1 MKEFMLNGQKYL
13 FEYDANEEREVKLFL
28 KTGQEK
34 QDLYR
39 DQKRFIVEKLHE
51 IIQKNPHIEIS
62 EKKKQYIEDYVNGIR
77 KDASETTN
85 TLGKILNYWLENG
98 LEN

>member
-1 MKEFMLNGQKYL
+1 MEKKTKEFMLNGQKYL
-13 FEYDANEEREVKLFL
+13 FEYDANEERKVKLFL

-51 IIQKNPHIEIS
+51 IIQKNPHIEIR
-62 EKKKQYIEDYVNGIR
+62 EKKEAIH
-77 KDASETTN
+77 
-85 TLGKILNYWLENG
+85 
-98 LEN
+98 